1 MWCVINWNPLSTN
14 QFGSRNLRTPVQALE
29 GCHYII
35 YSYRLCLAYH
45 KEQILSSLG
54 RSFLT
59 FARLPCGLK
68 RYMRWRDFTLWFVSL
83 LCLANMT
90 RDWGWSNCVHFCLI
104 NFTVVW
110 FCLLLSDCPV
120 DSKDTWDVVGG
131 EENTPFSESTCMYTG
146 RPRQGKFPWADPGPW
161 EFRGGW
167 IKAGWAVGWFTTQ
180 QEAEHAFSPHIILP
194 RPLCEFVL
202 PCPHLIFVSIF
213 FRDGKR

>member
-1 MWCVINWNPLSTN
+1 MTLMYCADVVRHKLKSTEYK
-14 QFGSRNLRTPVQALE
+14 PVWIPEPAHTSSSIRGMSL
-29 GCHYII
+29 Y
-35 YSYRLCLAYH
+35 YLFL
-45 KEQILSSLG
+45 QIVSSLSQ
-54 RSFLT
+54 RSNTVVPWTWT

-120 DSKDTWDVVGG
+120 ESKDTWDVVAG
-131 EENTPFSESTCMYTG
+131 EENAPFSKSTCTYTG
-146 RPRQGKFPWADPGPW
+146 RPRQDKLPWADPGPW

-167 IKAGWAVGWFTTQ
+167 IKAGWL
-180 QEAEHAFSPHIILP
+180 H
-194 RPLCEFVL
+194 
-202 PCPHLIFVSIF
+202 SIV
-213 FRDGKR
+213 